1 MSTIDRI
8 LKFWF
13 ARPFVTWPGLPLPV
27 TTPVEYL
34 GPPAVQAAE
43 AAPAGRAPEVE
54 AVEAQE
60 EAPRQAA

>member
-27 TTPVEYL
+27 STPLEYL
-34 GPPAVQAAE
+34 GPPAVRDADPAQD
-43 AAPAGRAPEVE
+43 AAPSAE
-54 AVEAQE
+54 AVEREE